1 MRNEPLEELRVQI
14 AAWRKTKKH
23 GDRIPE
29 AVWDRIVAIGR
40 SYPTSIIAKRLNID
54 FYQLKQRLAVVSVPE
69 TSLTCSRI
77 VSVAAPAPAP
87 KVHHANVHPLCEA
100 TFPSGIVV
108 RFFSD
113 CESLRTLVSQGRN

>member
-40 SYPTSIIAKRLNID
+40 SYPTSIVAKRLSLD
-54 FYQLKQRLAVVSVPE
+54 FYQLKQRLAAHVSID
-69 TSLTCSRI
+69 SNLTCSKI
-77 VSVAAPAPAP
+77 INIAPESNQRSSASELEL
-87 KVHHANVHPLCEA
+87 LCHI
-100 TFPSGIVV
+100 TLPSGAVA
-108 RFFSD
+108 RFFRD
-113 CESLRTLVSQGRN
+113 CESLRALMMSRSR